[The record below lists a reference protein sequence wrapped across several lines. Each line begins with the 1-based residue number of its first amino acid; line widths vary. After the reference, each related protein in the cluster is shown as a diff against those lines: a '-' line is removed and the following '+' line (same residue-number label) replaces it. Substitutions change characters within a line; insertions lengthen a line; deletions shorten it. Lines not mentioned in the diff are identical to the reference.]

1 VQPPARGTTK
11 AQAGPRSRRPEE
23 LPYTVELWHI
33 DGSANVE
40 RVLARAAH
48 APLGRA
54 IFKAAQEELPDRRI
68 TLRRGARIV
77 ADSGSD

>member
-1 VQPPARGTTK
+1 
-11 AQAGPRSRRPEE
+11 
-23 LPYTVELWHI
+23 
-33 DGSANVE
+33 
-40 RVLARAAH
+40 VLARAAH

-77 ADSGSD
+77 ADSGAN